1 MDPIAHRAP
10 LFTIALPEDLGQR
23 RSASAPDDLTWLWRP
38 SPPGPGDD
46 DTDAVEREP
55 DA

>member
-10 LFTIALPEDLGQR
+10 LSLVVLPEDLGER
-23 RSASAPDDLTWLWRP
+23 RGTRTPDDLTWLWRP
-38 SPPGPGDD
+38 TPPGPLDD